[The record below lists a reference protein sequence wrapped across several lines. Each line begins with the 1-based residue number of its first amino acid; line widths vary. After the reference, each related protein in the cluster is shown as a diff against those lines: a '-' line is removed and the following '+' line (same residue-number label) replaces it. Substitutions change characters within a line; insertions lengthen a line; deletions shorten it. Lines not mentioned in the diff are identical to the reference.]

1 MVTEIREIR
10 PKIAV
15 EKVLEDRA
23 VIAKEVREELEAA
36 RRIKEKNDLLEEG
49 IIMYA
54 MSMIVIVSFQQ
65 LMLLSILQLLLFH
78 MYNLMLLDYV
88 CAMLS
93 FFVQKFGPIKSV
105 NSVPKMI

>member
-54 MSMIVIVSFQQ
+54 MC
-65 LMLLSILQLLLFH
+65 
-78 MYNLMLLDYV
+78 YD
-88 CAMLS
+88 CDC
-93 FFVQKFGPIKSV
+93 FFPATDTVV
-105 NSVPKMI
+105 NATTLAFSHV